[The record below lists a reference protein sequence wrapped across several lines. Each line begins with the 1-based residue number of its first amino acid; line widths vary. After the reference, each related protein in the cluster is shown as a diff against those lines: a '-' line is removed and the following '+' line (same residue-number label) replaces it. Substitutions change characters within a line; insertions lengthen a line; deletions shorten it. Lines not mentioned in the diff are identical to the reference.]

1 MIRDVTFGQYIDRR
15 SLAHQLD
22 ARTKLLLVILY
33 IVMLFASKTAAGL
46 AVSMLLVPLCYA
58 VSRIPFRMALRS
70 IKPIVPLL
78 LFTSVLNVLFTAGE
92 TVLVQFWRITITR
105 EGLVFALLISLRI
118 LCLLAGTSLLTYTT
132 SPIELTDGIER
143 AAKPLQRIGFPAH
156 ELAMMMTIALRFIPT
171 LIDETDKIMS
181 AQKARGAAFDTGN
194 LVQRIRAMVPI
205 LVPLFVSSFRRAD
218 ELAVARECRCYH
230 GGEGRT
236 RMKTTRMGGRD
247 LAALLLAALLL
258 AAVLVTNHYLP
269 AVI

>member
-78 LFTSVLNVLFTAGE
+78 LFTSVLNVLSTAGE

-171 LIDETDKIMS
+171 LLEETDKIMK
-181 AQKARGAAFDTGN
+181 AQMARGADFESGN
-194 LVQRIRAMVPI
+194 LFRRAKSLIPL
-205 LVPLFVSSFRRAD
+205 LVPLFISAFRIAQD
-218 ELAVARECRCYH
+218 LAMAMEARCYR
-230 GGEGRT
+230 GGAGRT
-236 RMKTTRMGGRD
+236 RMTAMRLQGKD
-247 LAALLLAALLL
+247 AAATVILLLFL
-258 AAVLVTNHYLP
+258 AVILVQPHILP
-269 AVI
+269 AF

>member
-1 MIRDVTFGQYIDRR
+1 M
-15 SLAHQLD
+15 
-22 ARTKLLLVILY
+22 
-33 IVMLFASKTAAGL
+33 FASKTAAGL

-171 LIDETDKIMS
+171 LFEETSRIIK
-181 AQKARGAAFDTGN
+181 AQKSRGADFDTGG
-194 LVQRIRAMVPI
+194 VMRRARAYIPVLI
-205 LVPLFVSSFRRAD
+205 PLFVIVFKRA
-218 ELAVARECRCYH
+218 ENLAVAMEARGYA

-236 RMKTTRMGGRD
+236 RMRPLVWRRSDG
-247 LAALLLAALLL
+247 AALAGFVFLSALLIVFDR
-258 AAVLVTNHYLP
+258 AAERLL
-269 AVI
+269 